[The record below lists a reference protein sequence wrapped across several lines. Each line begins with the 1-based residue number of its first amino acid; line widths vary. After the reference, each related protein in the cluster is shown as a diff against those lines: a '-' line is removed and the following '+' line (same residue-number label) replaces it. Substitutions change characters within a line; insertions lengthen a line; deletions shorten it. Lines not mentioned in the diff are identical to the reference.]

1 MFAQSQARIYK
12 LSCLPTLT
20 PNKES
25 SIIIVGWK
33 TDLQRLHSF
42 HFISINWKYF
52 YFSAEIILLCIISN
66 MLCLDVTPSFV
77 ITIIGNMILVNN
89 VIPWTLSTKEK
100 NDSSFSWAAY
110 QSWLKRRYKILKMN
124 KTSFPK
130 NVHGLPKAIK
140 HFQNL
145 KRSKIFSGLKWCLC
159 QNLFLFLFLDLISS
173 FYCKTRGA
181 VTLTKNPIVLH
192 CIVLTKLI
200 VCKLIRY
207 CVPSAL
213 NGLKSFFNIK
223 KWE

>member
-1 MFAQSQARIYK
+1 
-12 LSCLPTLT
+12 
-20 PNKES
+20 
-25 SIIIVGWK
+25 
-33 TDLQRLHSF
+33 
-42 HFISINWKYF
+42 
-52 YFSAEIILLCIISN
+52 
-66 MLCLDVTPSFV
+66 MLWLDVTPSFCNNHNRKYDPSKQRYPMN
-77 ITIIGNMILVNN
+77 IINKREKWFFILSYNFSK
-89 VIPWTLSTKEK
+89 LSEK
-100 NDSSFSWAAY
+100 KVKFSIRIK
-110 QSWLKRRYKILKMN
+110 QVFRKI
-124 KTSFPK
+124 FPR
-130 NVHGLPKAIK
+130 LPKTIK